1 MRSSVS
7 STNLV
12 SILLLLGLFA
22 WIVLQQ
28 RAMTGSQNLND
39 AIVHHVEPTKRDPDP
54 VHTVEEDVKMPITLS
69 DFDRR
74 CAEAATCPV
83 LNSYVELRSATDVC
97 PGPGKPPPPQIPYPD
112 VSICPFLQSTNNK
125 PSPKNEYFVPAKPF
139 PPCQSM
145 HMRRVNMWCG
155 QGFIPFL

>member
-7 STNLV
+7 PTNLI
-12 SILLLLGLFA
+12 SILLLVGLFA

-28 RAMTGSQNLND
+28 RNPIGGSQKDPNRND
-39 AIVHHVEPTKRDPDP
+39 AIIHHVKSTKHDADHGQEHIR
-54 VHTVEEDVKMPITLS
+54 TPITLS

-74 CAEAATCPV
+74 CAEAATYPV

-97 PGPGKPPPPQIPYPD
+97 PKPGKPPPPQIPYPD

-125 PSPKNEYFVPAKPF
+125 PTPINEHFLPSKPF
-139 PPCQSM
+139 PPCQKM
-145 HMRRVNMWCG
+145 HMRVNMWCS